1 MKSLPEMAAEC
12 GSSELSD
19 KPEKK
24 CVCWEWVGG
33 KSLYGRLLLLK
44 REELMKESEHGLLCE
59 FVNERYLMQICGQ
72 NNSSY
77 NVIE

>member
-1 MKSLPEMAAEC
+1 MESLPEMAAEC
-12 GSSELSD
+12 GSSALSD

-44 REELMKESEHGLLCE
+44 REELMKESEHGLLFE
-59 FVNERYLMQICGQ
+59 FVNER
-72 NNSSY
+72 
-77 NVIE
+77 